1 MNARRFFLATPA
13 PRVARPTVDAG
24 PVSMRAEQWGKGFR
38 IPPPPASAVRLAG
51 STLVL
56 AGTTSVL
63 DTAPR
68 KAHNAAECDYCLT
81 GERHP
86 AQMF

>member
-1 MNARRFFLATPA
+1 MNARRFFIAARA
-13 PRVARPTVDAG
+13 PG
-24 PVSMRAEQWGKGFR
+24 HK
-38 IPPPPASAVRLAG
+38 IPPPPASAVRLTG
-51 STLVL
+51 SALVL
-56 AGTTSVL
+56 AGVTSVL